1 MTFSFQLRDLNARTA
16 AIQGVGGG
24 EEEEEGEEG
33 RHFWFNDDLMNKEVE
48 KEMYLWVNGYHDDPA
63 GCV

>member
-1 MTFSFQLRDLNARTA
+1 MAS
-16 AIQGVGGG
+16 GGG
-24 EEEEEGEEG
+24 GGEEEGEEG